1 MVVDNQS
8 YTIQFAETAIKDMT
22 DKADDFAHQFRDS
35 SLALSWFQNLNH
47 YISKQMA
54 FFPYKYPIYHFSSEI
69 RSEIRFFTYKNDIVF
84 YSVNEEQ
91 KAVIVRLIATK
102 SQDLLQKLNHSL

>member
-54 FFPYKYPIYHFSSEI
+54 FFPYKRFSSEI

-84 YSVNEEQ
+84 YSVDEEQ
-91 KAVIVRLIATK
+91 KSVIVRLVATK
-102 SQDLLQKLNHSL
+102 GQDLLQKLNHSL